1 MSNAISDLNKISSF
15 TSFFSVYKRCYRQPQ
30 WLFKQGG
37 KMWKI
42 TEWTESNY
50 IDASVQNTIKNNKSA
65 CGVASTCTNTCRAQQ
80 EAVRPWPLWHSST
93 AIRKGEAEAEFWQ
106 ILDRRSRGARQQRG
120 FLMWQSMR
128 WRVGGVGALPSH
140 WARLPEPL
148 QLSTTL

>member
-1 MSNAISDLNKISSF
+1 MSNTISDSEVFSEEILSSENLNTADRSEKLWMNWIN
-15 TSFFSVYKRCYRQPQ
+15 
-30 WLFKQGG
+30 WN
-37 KMWKI
+37 
-42 TEWTESNY
+42 NY
-50 IDASVQNTIKNNKSA
+50 ADASVQNTIKNNKSG

-120 FLMWQSMR
+120 LLMWQSMR